1 MSETDVGEQRQRV
14 RGRCEHGPHVR
25 EHREIHFFVCGMRTL
40 GSGDLKALGW
50 EWVVLYVPAGVLD
63 SVVWVVKV
71 SL

>member
-1 MSETDVGEQRQRV
+1 
-14 RGRCEHGPHVR
+14 
-25 EHREIHFFVCGMRTL
+25 L